1 MASIVVTH
9 GASIIGHYR
18 QVASIVVTHGASIT
32 GHYRQVAAV
41 SRSFCTGLVL
51 LDQD

>member
-1 MASIVVTH
+1 MAPHVKRRDLFQCRIAHCLCENCDGT
-9 GASIIGHYR
+9 SII
-18 QVASIVVTHGASIT
+18 